1 MDYGKILKRSAELT
15 WRNKLLW
22 VLGILA
28 ALFAGGTGGSPGSGM
43 QYTTNSEELQRLWG
57 RTPFPDLPFGRM
69 PFSWE
74 QFAAIGVGVIVLI
87 FLAALVLAVVGTIVR
102 YTSEGALVAA
112 VDDLDGGRKPTFREA
127 IGRGWKRF
135 LRLFAQDL
143 VIGLVTFIGVMILL
157 VVYALVAG
165 LLLAPGIVMI
175 ANDGGARGLGIAWVV
190 LLGLIFGL
198 LLILL
203 LAAISAVTTAVQAY
217 AQRVSV
223 LQLEG
228 VFDAI
233 GSGIKLFR
241 ARWRQSVA
249 MWLWLAL
256 VSLAIGLVMVPVVL
270 VSLALVAAPSAG
282 LYALSRS
289 PLLTGIVAVPLFTA
303 FVLAMLWVGGLLT
316 AFKSAVW
323 TLTYNELTA
332 EADTLPAEV

>member
-15 WRNKLLW
+15 WHNKLLW

-28 ALFAGGTGGSPGSGM
+28 ALFSGSAGNPGSGM
-43 QYTTNSEELQRLWG
+43 QYTTNSQELRRLWG
-57 RTPFPDLPFGRM
+57 NTPFPDFPVGRM
-69 PFSWE
+69 PLRWE
-74 QFAAIGVGVIVLI
+74 QFAAIGVGVAVLI
-87 FLAALVLAVVGTIVR
+87 FLAVMVLAVVGAIVR

-135 LRLFAQDL
+135 LRLLAQDL
-143 VIGLVTFIGVMILL
+143 VIGLVTAIGVMVLLL
-157 VVYALVAG
+157 VYAIVAG

-190 LLGLIFGL
+190 LLGLVFGL
-198 LLILL
+198 ILMALLV
-203 LAAISAVTTAVQAY
+203 AIGAITTAVQAY
-217 AQRVSV
+217 AQRASV
-223 LQLEG
+223 LELEG

-233 GSGIKLFR
+233 GSGLKLFR

-256 VSLAIGLVMVPVVL
+256 VSLVIGLVMVPVVL
-270 VSLALVAAPSAG
+270 LLLALVAAPSAG

-289 PLLTGIVAVPLFTA
+289 PLLTGVVAVPLFTA
-303 FVLAMLWVGGLLT
+303 FILVMLWIGGLLT

-323 TLTYNELTA
+323 TLTYNELMA
-332 EADTLPAEV
+332 EGEVALQEV